1 MSSKKTFVVAMIGIP
16 EHERSIL
23 KNIFKLSLY
32 RTQTYIIAAA
42 DEPGQIVLVNADDPS
57 ALAEWQALGGE
68 PAAAVSGNQQSL
80 PLPLPAVMIAK
91 DNPPAGTLYHI
102 RRPFVASRVL
112 KVLDQLTSNEL
123 GFNPQGEDLTQP
135 TASLDE
141 EPIALVVDDSRTVRK
156 QVQLELKALGIQVDT
171 ADSGEDALE
180 LLDLNRYDLVF
191 LDIMLPGID
200 GYQVCK
206 YIKKNRFKS
215 ATPVIIISAKSS
227 TFDRVRAALAG
238 CDTFLAKPVKKD
250 TFQKIVQKYLQ
261 K

>member
-1 MSSKKTFVVAMIGIP
+1 MSSKKTFAVAMIGIP

-42 DEPGQIVLVNADDPS
+42 DEPGQIVLVNADDPR
-57 ALAEWQALGGE
+57 ALAEWQALGSK
-68 PAAAVSGNQQSL
+68 PAAVSGEQQSL

-91 DNPPAGTLYHI
+91 DNPPAETLYHI

-112 KVLDQLTSNEL
+112 KVLDQLTNNEL

-135 TASLDE
+135 ITPLDE
-141 EPIALVVDDSRTVRK
+141 EPLALVVDDSRTVRK
-156 QVQLELKALGIQVDT
+156 QIQLELKAFGIQVDT

-206 YIKKNRFKS
+206 YIKKNRLNR
-215 ATPVIIISAKSS
+215 ATPVIIISGKSS

-250 TFQKIVQKYLQ
+250 AFQKIVQRYL
-261 K
+261 KK

>member
-1 MSSKKTFVVAMIGIP
+1 MSSKKTFAVAMIGIP
-16 EHERSIL
+16 EHERNIL

-32 RTQTYIIAAA
+32 RAQTYTIAAT
-42 DEPGQIVLVNADDPS
+42 DEPGQIVLVNADDPG
-57 ALAEWQALGGE
+57 ALDMWRALGGE
-68 PAAAVSGNQQSL
+68 PAATVSGDRQSL
-80 PLPLPAVMIAK
+80 TLPLPAVMITK
-91 DNPPAGTLYHI
+91 DDPPAGTLYHI

-112 KVLDQLTSNEL
+112 KVLDRLTSDEL
-123 GFNPQGEDLTQP
+123 GFNPKEADLTQP
-135 TASLDE
+135 TTPLNE

-156 QVQLELKALGIQVDT
+156 QIQLELKGFGIQVDT

-200 GYQVCK
+200 GYEVCK
-206 YIKKNRFKS
+206 YIKKNRFNR
-215 ATPVIIISAKSS
+215 ATPVIIISGKSS

-250 TFQKIVQKYLQ
+250 VFQKIVQKYL
-261 K
+261 KK